1 MAKDRLFTE
10 AKFER
15 LTSSVEWSDRQLVT
29 PRENRISAIRQF
41 VGFNYSD
48 NGAEKKVPTPYLK
61 LAVSIYVRMLA
72 PVAPRVMF
80 STDRQDLMWMAE
92 DFAIAVNQVPAEIRL
107 QKTLSR
113 IVLEALFSIGVAKV
127 GQTKIGAM
135 LGESV
140 GETFVDAITL
150 DDLILDMSANHMS
163 RLQYIGNKYWLD
175 YEELQESDWFPK
187 KNKNDLQHD
196 EFTVIGEKG
205 ESRAEGIAKS
215 ETAQLFK
222 EKILLH
228 DIWLPSEKVM
238 VTYAAKSKKILK
250 TFKWTGPSRGPY
262 PILGFDEVPGNLL
275 PLSPVSTWIDL
286 HELANTLFRKL
297 GRQADAQK
305 TVQGFQGGNDDDV
318 KAFGAAT
325 DGDGI
330 LYRGGEP
337 KPLKAG
343 GVDPTTLLFYMQ
355 CKDLISYF
363 ASNLDSLGGL
373 SPQAETLGQD
383 KLLSE
388 ASGAQLRDMAGKVID
403 FSSEI
408 FDSISFYE
416 WNDVVRTRTLD
427 KEVPGGSGLSIKK
440 EWNQASR
447 IGAYEDFN
455 LEIDIY
461 SLQDK
466 SPSIQLQKLRAI
478 LDGFVFPLMPA
489 ITQAGGTL
497 EVQKILNAVA
507 KYSDFQE
514 LKGFVQFVTPVQSPG
529 GGKEGGMPAN
539 TTRTNVRVNRP
550 GATNKAKS
558 DLMQRVLAGGTPQ
571 GSEMGSLDRSAG

>member
-1 MAKDRLFTE
+1 MAKDKLFTE

-15 LTSSVEWSDRQLVT
+15 LTSSVEWSDRQLIV
-29 PRENRISAIRQF
+29 PREKRIKAIRQF
-41 VGFNYSD
+41 VGYNYSG
-48 NGAEKKVPTPYLK
+48 NGAERKVPTPYLK

-92 DFAIAVNQVPAEIRL
+92 DFALAVNQVPAEIHL

-113 IVLEALFSIGVAKV
+113 IVMEGLFSIGVAKI
-127 GQTKIGAM
+127 GQSKVGAM

-150 DDLILDMSANHMS
+150 DDLILDMSASHIS
-163 RLQYIGNKYWLD
+163 RLQYIGNRYWLD
-175 YEELQESDWFPK
+175 YEDVMESDWFPK
-187 KNKNDLQHD
+187 KNKNDLRHD

-205 ESRAEGIAKS
+205 ESRAEGITQR

-228 DIWLPSEKVM
+228 DVWLPSDGVM
-238 VTYAAKSKKILK
+238 VTYAAKSKRILK

-262 PILGFDEVPGNLL
+262 PILGFDDVPGNLL

-286 HELANTLFRKL
+286 HELANALFRKL
-297 GRQADAQK
+297 GKQADSQK
-305 TVQGFQGGNDDDV
+305 TVQGFQGGNDDSV
-318 KAFGAAT
+318 VAFGKSI

-330 LYRGGEP
+330 NYTGADPRI
-337 KPLKAG
+337 LKAG
-343 GVDPTTLLFYMQ
+343 GIDPTTLLFYMNV
-355 CKDLISYF
+355 KDLISYF

-416 WNDVVRTRTLD
+416 WNDAVRTRVLN
-427 KEVPGGSGLSIKK
+427 KEVPGGSGLSIRK
-440 EWNQASR
+440 EWNQTSR
-447 IGAYEDFN
+447 MGSYKDFN
-455 LEIDIY
+455 PEIDIY

-466 SPSIQLQKLRAI
+466 SPSIQLQKLGAI
-478 LDGFVFPLMPA
+478 LERFVFPLMPA
-489 ITQAGGTL
+489 IQQAGGTL
-497 EVQKILNAVA
+497 EVQKILDTVA

-529 GGKEGGMPAN
+529 GGEESGMPAN

-550 GATNKAKS
+550 GATNKAKG